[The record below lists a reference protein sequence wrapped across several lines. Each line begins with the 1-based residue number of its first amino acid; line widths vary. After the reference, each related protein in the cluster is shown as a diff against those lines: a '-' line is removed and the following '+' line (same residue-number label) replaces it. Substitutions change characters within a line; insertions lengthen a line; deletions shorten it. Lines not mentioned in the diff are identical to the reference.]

1 MITSKRYCSNCD
13 SAKPTLQEILIPSPI
28 TTKCCSDGFTH
39 KCQVCSFKKRMHLT
53 LAEWKKLTESVK
65 QQLCDH
71 AFKLINSKEID
82 AIREG
87 MLEMQGNL
95 RFEPDLVKPAI
106 PRLLD
111 FLKEDFTTEKA
122 SESSDEVN
130 LGKIGGIEIG
140 IEIKIGSQKP
150 ATPGTLIRNAAIRT
164 FGIVGQRK
172 PELFSDAIPLIEK
185 LIPNEESF
193 SDEWYYDPPE
203 FDWVVDHAIN
213 TLRILKVE
221 EKILEKYEKIHQQ
234 LVRINQQLSSDGYS
248 WDSREV
254 WHDKRERRRVGRYVK
269 DRYVDHGNEPV
280 HDKSYVGVPEMSDT

>member
-1 MITSKRYCSNCD
+1 
-13 SAKPTLQEILIPSPI
+13 
-28 TTKCCSDGFTH
+28 
-39 KCQVCSFKKRMHLT
+39 MHLT

-82 AIREG
+82 VIREG

-111 FLKEDFTTEKA
+111 FLKEDFTTEEA

-130 LGKIGGIEIG
+130 LGEIGGIKIG

-172 PELFSDAIPLIEK
+172 PELFSAAIPLIEK

-193 SDEWYYDPPE
+193 SDESYYDPPE

-221 EKILEKYEKIHQQ
+221 EKILVKYEKIHQR
-234 LVRINQQLSSDGYS
+234 LFRINHQLYSDGYS
-248 WDSREV
+248 WNPREV
-254 WHDKRERRRVGRYVK
+254 WHDKGGRRRVGRYVK
-269 DRYVDHGNEPV
+269 DRYVDHGSEPV
-280 HDKSYVGVPEMSDT
+280 RDKSD

>member
-1 MITSKRYCSNCD
+1 
-13 SAKPTLQEILIPSPI
+13 
-28 TTKCCSDGFTH
+28 
-39 KCQVCSFKKRMHLT
+39 MHLT
-53 LAEWKKLTESVK
+53 LAEWKKLTESTK

-82 AIREG
+82 VIRDG

-111 FLKEDFTTEKA
+111 FLKEDFVDFIIEDD
-122 SESSDEVN
+122 DEDDEDQT
-130 LGKIGGIEIG
+130 ITIEFGGD
-140 IEIKIGSQKP
+140 KP

-164 FGIVGQRK
+164 FGIVGRRK
-172 PELFSDAIPLIEK
+172 PELFSAAIPLIEK

-193 SDEWYYDPPE
+193 SDESYYDPPE

-234 LVRINQQLSSDGYS
+234 LFRINQQLHSDGYS
-248 WDSREV
+248 WNSREV
-254 WHDKRERRRVGRYVK
+254 WHDKRERRRIGRYVK

-280 HDKSYVGVPEMSDT
+280 HDKSHVGVPEMSDT